1 MDEEPTK
8 DQLQAIEDRDEG
20 APSDWEGDEEN
31 A

>member
-8 DQLQAIEDRDEG
+8 DQLQAIEDSDEG
-20 APSDWEGDEEN
+20 APSDWEGGED